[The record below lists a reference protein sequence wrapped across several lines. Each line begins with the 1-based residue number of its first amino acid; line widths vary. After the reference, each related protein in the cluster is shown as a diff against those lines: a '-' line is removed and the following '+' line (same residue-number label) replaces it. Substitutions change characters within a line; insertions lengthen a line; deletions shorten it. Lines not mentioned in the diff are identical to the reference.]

1 MIAYAPQQFPDPQF
15 GMGSPFV
22 GARTRETPSGLT
34 YAMTRTRSFTGSAL
48 APTSITDLRTIN
60 GQSAPWSSV
69 FTALAGTVPAHWLY
83 ATPAG
88 RQRLQQLDSLGRVTS
103 ISYPGTTTLPTTS
116 FVYDADGRIASVTV
130 APNGGGTP
138 RVTTNTYDAFL
149 PGYLSTTQDPVGN
162 VTTYDQRDQDGRIL
176 DVELPDFATVPRSH
190 VSTTYDENGNITSVT
205 VPPATSLPS
214 THTFTDTPVDLLE
227 SYTPPQVSTATSG
240 DDPELATLATS
251 YTYNGDRQVTTVD
264 APEGTGYQAVT
275 HEYDTYGRLSS
286 RFDPLS
292 GVAATYGYLLNGSG
306 VTTDQ
311 VASITTSDGVSI
323 TNTFDGFLKTRT
335 QWASASVAGSVNWT
349 YDNFFRPATLQVSN
363 APNVTFSYDSDSL
376 YDGTSSPLF
385 SVRRDA
391 TGSSLDGLPY
401 ASILGTVSDAWTYDG
416 FGAQASYTVKTSDGT
431 VLYAMSGTGVD
442 GSPLSR
448 DANGR
453 ITSMVEY
460 INGVTHS
467 WAITYDARSRL
478 ESVTGDGT
486 NTTYQYDPNGNLTGI
501 SGATFGTFD
510 AQDRMVTFT
519 PPGQTSWTLGY
530 TNNGDLS
537 QKLGDAQTYDFAY
550 DLSSN
555 LRSVQVTG
563 TGAASVGYVVDG
575 LSRRVAREAASAA
588 PTVNEGL
595 LYDEQ
600 GRVVA
605 ELDGSNNVLSTFVYG
620 LKPNVPDYMVRGG
633 VAYRIVSDWRGD
645 VRLVLDTTKTGA
657 AAVVEQID
665 YDEWGN
671 VVNLVDPSCSLGRTA
686 LCFQPF
692 GFAGG
697 VWDVTTA
704 LVRFGARDYDPAT
717 RRWTQ
722 KDPTTFDG
730 GDSNLYA
737 YAADEPINNIDP
749 DGEQYRNPSPDPGRC
764 AQYGFWNIAAKV
776 LCCREECG
784 KYLPPP
790 PMCGSQEQADQA
802 NECFSK
808 CIRQ

>member
-1 MIAYAPQQFPDPQF
+1 
-15 GMGSPFV
+15 MGSPFV

-306 VTTDQ
+306 VTTNQ
-311 VASITTSDGVSI
+311 VATITTSDGVSI

-401 ASILGTVSDAWTYDG
+401 ASTLGTVSDAWTYDG

-467 WAITYDARSRL
+467 WAITLRRAEPPRERDRGRDQHDVRVRPEREPYRRSTVRPSGRSMRRTGWSPSCRLVRARGRW
-478 ESVTGDGT
+478 
-486 NTTYQYDPNGNLTGI
+486 
-501 SGATFGTFD
+501 ATRT
-510 AQDRMVTFT
+510 MVTSSRSSGRSDVCFDVR
-519 PPGQTSWTLGY
+519 PLVQSPERPGHRDRGCERRVHHRRPQPARRKGGGERASDGE
-530 TNNGDLS
+530 
-537 QKLGDAQTYDFAY
+537 
-550 DLSSN
+550 
-555 LRSVQVTG
+555 R
-563 TGAASVGYVVDG
+563 GAAV
-575 LSRRVAREAASAA
+575 RRAGARRRRA
-588 PTVNEGL
+588 GWL
-595 LYDEQ
+595 EQ
-600 GRVVA
+600 RAV
-605 ELDGSNNVLSTFVYG
+605 
-620 LKPNVPDYMVRGG
+620 
-633 VAYRIVSDWRGD
+633 D
-645 VRLVLDTTKTGA
+645 VRL
-657 AAVVEQID
+657 
-665 YDEWGN
+665 
-671 VVNLVDPSCSLGRTA
+671 RH
-686 LCFQPF
+686 
-692 GFAGG
+692 
-697 VWDVTTA
+697 
-704 LVRFGARDYDPAT
+704 
-717 RRWTQ
+717 
-722 KDPTTFDG
+722 
-730 GDSNLYA
+730 
-737 YAADEPINNIDP
+737 
-749 DGEQYRNPSPDPGRC
+749 
-764 AQYGFWNIAAKV
+764 
-776 LCCREECG
+776 
-784 KYLPPP
+784 
-790 PMCGSQEQADQA
+790 
-802 NECFSK
+802 
-808 CIRQ
+808 

>member
-1 MIAYAPQQFPDPQF
+1 
-15 GMGSPFV
+15 
-22 GARTRETPSGLT
+22 
-34 YAMTRTRSFTGSAL
+34 MTRTRSFTGSAL

-442 GSPLSR
+442 GIPSPGTQRTHHEHGRVHQRRYALLGDHVRRAEPPRER
-448 DANGR
+448 DRGWDQHDVPVR
-453 ITSMVEY
+453 PEREPY
-460 INGVTHS
+460 RDH
-467 WAITYDARSRL
+467 
-478 ESVTGDGT
+478 
-486 NTTYQYDPNGNLTGI
+486 
-501 SGATFGTFD
+501 GATFGTFD

-537 QKLGDAQTYDFAY
+537 Q
-550 DLSSN
+550 SSVT
-555 LRSVQVTG
+555 LRRTTSRT
-563 TGAASVGYVVDG
+563 TSRPTCGASRSPGQGLRASDT
-575 LSRRVAREAASAA
+575 SSMASAGA
-588 PTVNEGL
+588 S
-595 LYDEQ
+595 Q
-600 GRVVA
+600 GR
-605 ELDGSNNVLSTFVYG
+605 
-620 LKPNVPDYMVRGG
+620 R
-633 VAYRIVSDWRGD
+633 R
-645 VRLVLDTTKTGA
+645 
-657 AAVVEQID
+657 
-665 YDEWGN
+665 
-671 VVNLVDPSCSLGRTA
+671 
-686 LCFQPF
+686 
-692 GFAGG
+692 
-697 VWDVTTA
+697 
-704 LVRFGARDYDPAT
+704 ARH
-717 RRWTQ
+717 RR
-722 KDPTTFDG
+722 
-730 GDSNLYA
+730 
-737 YAADEPINNIDP
+737 
-749 DGEQYRNPSPDPGRC
+749 
-764 AQYGFWNIAAKV
+764 
-776 LCCREECG
+776 
-784 KYLPPP
+784 
-790 PMCGSQEQADQA
+790 
-802 NECFSK
+802 
-808 CIRQ
+808 